1 MRLSQKPLSL
11 IPSQY
16 YNQSLSKIHNLYFY
30 KGFGREKMATS
41 ILVEHDSLDENR
53 RKIAQRPLY
62 LHVYRKQ
69 I

>member
-1 MRLSQKPLSL
+1 
-11 IPSQY
+11 
-16 YNQSLSKIHNLYFY
+16 
-30 KGFGREKMATS
+30 MATS

-69 I
+69 IWKLPSFYDLFSHQVVLMHLQGEETETLSRTKIFG